1 MEKLA
6 IGVDVGTTQA
16 KAVAFQANGTVVAS
30 SYVRYPLI
38 QETEGMAEQDP
49 ETLFQ
54 AVVNCIRTVTQQV
67 KNQPIGL
74 ISFASAMHGLI
85 AMDAQGRPL
94 TQVITWADTRASDYA
109 EALKETPAAQ
119 LFYQLTGMPVHPMAP
134 CTRFAGCRKIS
145 QPLRRARPSLLGL
158 RTTFFTVSLANT
170 GQIIVVLRGWVYLIF
185 TRGNGNRRF

>member
-109 EALKETPAAQ
+109 EELKETPAAQ

-134 CTRFAGCRKIS
+134 LYKIRWLQEN
-145 QPLRRARPSLLGL
+145 QPAVAQSAAKFIGI
-158 RTTFFTVSLANT
+158 TD
-170 GQIIVVLRGWVYLIF
+170 
-185 TRGNGNRRF
+185 

>member
-119 LFYQLTGMPVHPMAP
+119 F
-134 CTRFAGCRKIS
+134 
-145 QPLRRARPSLLGL
+145 LLSIDRHASSSNGA
-158 RTTFFTVSLANT
+158 FVQDSLAAGKSASRCAER
-170 GQIIVVLRGWVYLIF
+170 GQVYWD
-185 TRGNGNRRF
+185 